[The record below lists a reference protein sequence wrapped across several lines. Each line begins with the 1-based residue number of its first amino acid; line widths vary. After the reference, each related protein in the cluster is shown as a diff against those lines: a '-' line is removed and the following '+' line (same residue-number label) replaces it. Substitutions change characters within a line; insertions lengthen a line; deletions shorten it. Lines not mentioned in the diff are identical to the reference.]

1 MRERVTNRQTFR
13 IGGRNSERESDK
25 QIDIQNRREK

>member
-1 MRERVTNRQTFR
+1 MTNRQTFR
-13 IGGRNSERESDK
+13 IGGGKSERERDK